1 MTKKSRQKHKYLENK
16 KNFWGEIKSIFKEI
30 SNAKNCL
37 RLESAPLILSFYVR
51 TKGKVR
57 TREVEKTFWVIYTM
71 NFHELHAKH
80 TLLLNK
86 IPTYGTQN
94 PASIIKKSCIQT
106 ELSKKEYFEDISIL
120 FLETGNQIFIK
131 TFEITPHSV
140 CIIFPS
146 WS

>member
-1 MTKKSRQKHKYLENK
+1 
-16 KNFWGEIKSIFKEI
+16 
-30 SNAKNCL
+30 
-37 RLESAPLILSFYVR
+37 
-51 TKGKVR
+51 
-57 TREVEKTFWVIYTM
+57 M

-146 WS
+146 